1 MLLCISRSSPVVT
14 RVRVA
19 VEVDANPWRLG
30 LSLKKWRA
38 IAMISIG
45 RQQWWTNK
53 DGLRMIL
60 SARQFV

>member
-1 MLLCISRSSPVVT
+1 MPFDRDTSALENIFQR
-14 RVRVA
+14 RVGAQR
-19 VEVDANPWRLG
+19 G